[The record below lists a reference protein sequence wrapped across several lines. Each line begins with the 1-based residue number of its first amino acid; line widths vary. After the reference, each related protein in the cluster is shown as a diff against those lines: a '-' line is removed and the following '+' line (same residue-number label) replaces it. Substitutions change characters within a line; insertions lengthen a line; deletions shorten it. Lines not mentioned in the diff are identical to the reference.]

1 MAYDD
6 EFRELIKDAMGAAFE
21 LLSAS
26 EPDSWNE
33 LRAGY
38 GEMRP
43 EGKYIDAGRVFV
55 ADIGMP
61 AALFSDDRAAI
72 EVIYRA
78 GDVVELVDPDLV

>member
-1 MAYDD
+1 V
-6 EFRELIKDAMGAAFE
+6 AAPKAG
-21 LLSAS
+21 LT
-26 EPDSWNE
+26 
-33 LRAGY
+33 RA
-38 GEMRP
+38 P
-43 EGKYIDAGRVFV
+43 NAGRVFV